1 MTQEKNT
8 STVLKLITG
17 DITFKIMAY
26 FIATVKVQD
35 ENERG
40 RIINTNEIYC
50 VEADTVT
57 EAEAKVVKEFE
68 GYQLDYH
75 VKSVKQ
81 SKIIKILE

>member
-1 MTQEKNT
+1 
-8 STVLKLITG
+8 
-17 DITFKIMAY
+17 MAY

-40 RIINTNEIYC
+40 RLTSVNEIYC

-68 GYQLDYH
+68 GYSLDYH
-75 VKSVKQ
+75 VKSVKE

>member
-1 MTQEKNT
+1 
-8 STVLKLITG
+8 
-17 DITFKIMAY
+17 MAY

-40 RIINTNEIYC
+40 RITTTNEIYC

-75 VKSVKQ
+75 VKSVKE

>member
-1 MTQEKNT
+1 
-8 STVLKLITG
+8 
-17 DITFKIMAY
+17 MAY
-26 FIATVKVQD
+26 FIATVRVQD

-68 GYQLDYH
+68 GYAMDYH

>member
-1 MTQEKNT
+1 
-8 STVLKLITG
+8 
-17 DITFKIMAY
+17 MAY

-40 RIINTNEIYC
+40 RITYANEIYC

-68 GYQLDYH
+68 GYSLEYH
-75 VKSVKQ
+75 VKSVKE